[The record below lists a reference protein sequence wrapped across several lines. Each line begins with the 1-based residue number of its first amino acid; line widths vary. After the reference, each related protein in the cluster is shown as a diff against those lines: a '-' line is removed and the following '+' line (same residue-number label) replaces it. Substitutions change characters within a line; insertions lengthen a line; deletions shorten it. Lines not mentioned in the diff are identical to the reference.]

1 MATDDNRPLLRVS
14 DMARELRLSQSRIY
28 GLIHA
33 GAIPATRVGGR
44 LVVRARPGPGGSSSA
59 PTKRWRPSRTTPR
72 RLPDREPPC
81 GRVRDRR
88 APAPARCAR

>member
-44 LVVRARPGPGGSSSA
+44 LVVPRAAWSRWLEQRADEALATISHDSTEAPRP
-59 PTKRWRPSRTTPR
+59 
-72 RLPDREPPC
+72 
-81 GRVRDRR
+81 
-88 APAPARCAR
+88 